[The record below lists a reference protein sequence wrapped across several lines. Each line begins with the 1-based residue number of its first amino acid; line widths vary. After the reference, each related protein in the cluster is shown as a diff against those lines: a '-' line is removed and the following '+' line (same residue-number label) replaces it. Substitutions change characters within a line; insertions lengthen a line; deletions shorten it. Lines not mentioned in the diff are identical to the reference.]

1 MKNKIILY
9 FLLILTF
16 TSFTLPL
23 IKAEE
28 KVYKIIRLVNDQ
40 VITNFDLEQR
50 IRMAVLLNN
59 VEVSNENLDI
69 IANEILSMM
78 VDEKL
83 QSEKILEYNIIV
95 NNDDI
100 IDYIERLYSVNNINM
115 DDISKILKEN
125 NIDINILT
133 EFVRVNLGWNRLA
146 GRLYYRTSKVSKTE
160 TDKLMN
166 LRKDLSKT
174 EAESLLR
181 QEQIGLKAKRL
192 LRDIKN
198 EANIENR

>member
-59 VEVSNENLDI
+59 VEVNNENLDI

-95 NNDDI
+95 NNEDT

-146 GRLYYRTSKVSKTE
+146 GRLYYRTSKVSKAE
-160 TDKLMN
+160 TNELMN

-181 QEQIGLKAKRL
+181 QEQINLKAKRL

>member
-59 VEVSNENLDI
+59 VEVNNENLDI

-95 NNDDI
+95 NNEDI

-146 GRLYYRTSKVSKTE
+146 GRLYYRTSKVSKAE
-160 TDKLMN
+160 TNELMN

-181 QEQIGLKAKRL
+181 QEQINLKAKRL